1 MERKGFN
8 LMNLWVFFWL
18 LVELFVSY
26 WIGPRLLFADKAH
39 VDLAVKLGIYIA
51 IFSVFAISIFY
62 IIYTIPISGY
72 VTGKARVDRRLVVK
86 RTFDLPLFLSIY
98 AFIVTGVLPMGYVYI
113 RGATTLA
120 NDAFYAFILW
130 IFASS
135 LAYSMVIIAGLDL
148 FTTYIL
154 ESLKIDKRERF
165 GFLKRSL
172 KYELPLGVITTV
184 LFSVIYATLIEY
196 GAFNRYSSQIVYLL
210 GDTYKNIHQIA
221 LQARGHYL
229 KIMLTFSTL
238 LFLVVTFAVILE
250 GIKRSRALKI
260 LRDVFPKITEGYL
273 NVRAYSIT
281 PDEIGSIVL
290 YLNEMMDRNATIVK
304 KIKATAESIDKLSEQ
319 IKSSIDSSFASI
331 MEQTGAVGE
340 LSAAAQE
347 LEKTSEEIHSFIS
360 RVAKFAEETME
371 KIVNANSVMQ
381 DTLDKYSSLINWIQ
395 TVSDEILSLE
405 NKAAG
410 IVDIVRSIQ
419 NVARETRILSVNAA
433 IEAEAAGE
441 SGKRFTIV
449 AEEIRK
455 LAGDSDKA
463 ARSIENLA
471 HEINDTIEKA
481 VLNFETSLAEAS
493 TGEQNIKQTRKYLKE
508 IIESSRLIRDWTGE
522 AVQYTNEEKKSSE
535 NVAIA
540 ASNLNSAIKTLSAS
554 AKQIADAYE
563 ELVQSVRS
571 LVESTSIFKV

>member
-1 MERKGFN
+1 MEKKGYN
-8 LMNLWVFFWL
+8 LMTFWVFFWL
-18 LVELFVSY
+18 IVELIVSF
-26 WIGPRLLFADKAH
+26 WLGPKLLFYDNAH
-39 VDLAVKLGIYIA
+39 IRYAFRYGIYIGIFSLIA
-51 IFSVFAISIFY
+51 IFVFY
-62 IIYTIPISGY
+62 VIYTLPIYRY
-72 VTGKARVDRRLVVK
+72 VTKKAEVDRKLVVK
-86 RTFDLPLFLSIY
+86 RVFDIPLFLSGY

-113 RGATTLA
+113 VGASA
-120 NDAFYAFILW
+120 FGNDAFYAFILW

-135 LAYSMVIIAGLDL
+135 LAYSMTVLAGLDL
-148 FTTYIL
+148 FTTYVL
-154 ESLKIDKRERF
+154 ESLKIGKRERF
-165 GFLKRSL
+165 GFFKRSL
-172 KYELPLGVITTV
+172 KYELPTGVITTV

-196 GAFNRYSSQIVYLL
+196 GAFNKYSSHIVYLL
-210 GDTYKNIHQIA
+210 GDTYKNVHQIA
-221 LQARGHYL
+221 LQARGHYVT
-229 KIMLTFSTL
+229 IMLIFSTV
-238 LFLVVTFAVILE
+238 LFLIVTFVVILE

-260 LRDVFPKITEGYL
+260 LRDAFPKITEGYL

-290 YLNEMMDRNATIVK
+290 YLNEMMDRNAAIVK
-304 KIKATAESIDKLSEQ
+304 KIKTTVEAINKLSEQ
-319 IKSSIDSSFASI
+319 IKNSIDSSFESI

-340 LSAAAQE
+340 LSAAAEE
-347 LEKTSEEIHSFIS
+347 LEKTSDEIHSFIS

-381 DTLDKYSSLINWIQ
+381 DTLDKYAGLINWIQ

-410 IVDIVRSIQ
+410 IVDIVKSIQ

-463 ARSIENLA
+463 ARSIEKLA
-471 HEINDTIEKA
+471 HEINDTIERA
-481 VLNFETSLAEAS
+481 VLNFETSLTEAS

-508 IIESSRLIRDWTGE
+508 IIENSRLIRDWTKE

-554 AKQIADAYE
+554 AKQIAEAYE
-563 ELVQSVRS
+563 DLVKSVKS
-571 LVESTSIFKV
+571 LVESTSIFKI

>member
-1 MERKGFN
+1 MERKGYN
-8 LMNLWVFFWL
+8 LMILWVFFWL
-18 LVELFVSY
+18 FIELFVGY
-26 WIGPRLLFADKAH
+26 WIGPRLLFYEDSH
-39 VDLAVKLGIYIA
+39 VRLALKYGIYIG
-51 IFSVFAISIFY
+51 IFTVIAMAAFYAVYTMPIYRYVSGRPEDDRKLVIKRVFD
-62 IIYTIPISGY
+62 IP
-72 VTGKARVDRRLVVK
+72 V
-86 RTFDLPLFLSIY
+86 FLSIY
-98 AFIVTGVLPMGYVYI
+98 AFIVTGVLPMGFVYVK
-113 RGATTLA
+113 GAIVLS

-135 LAYSMVIIAGLDL
+135 LAYSVTILAGLDL
-148 FTTYIL
+148 FSTYIL
-154 ESLKIDKRERF
+154 ESLKIYKRERF
-165 GFLKRSL
+165 GFFKRSL
-172 KYELPLGVITTV
+172 KYELPFGVITTV

-196 GAFNRYSSQIVYLL
+196 GAFNKYTAHIVNLL
-210 GDTYKNIHQIA
+210 GETYKDVHRIA
-221 LQARGHYL
+221 LQARGHYVT
-229 KIMLTFSTL
+229 IMLIFSVI
-238 LFLVVTFAVILE
+238 LFLIVTFVVILE
-250 GIKRSRALKI
+250 GIKRSRALKV

-290 YLNEMMDRNATIVK
+290 YLNEMIDRNAAVVK
-304 KIKATAESIDKLSEQ
+304 KIKTTVEVMNRLSEQ
-319 IKSSIDSSFASI
+319 IKNSIDSSFESI

-340 LSAAAQE
+340 LSAAAEE
-347 LEKTSEEIHSFIS
+347 LEKTSDEIHSFIS

-371 KIVNANSVMQ
+371 KIVSANSVMQ
-381 DTLDKYSSLINWIQ
+381 DTLNKYSSLINWIQ

-405 NKAAG
+405 SKAAG

-455 LAGDSDKA
+455 LAGDSDRA
-463 ARSIENLA
+463 ARSIEKLA
-471 HEINDTIEKA
+471 HEINDTIERA
-481 VLNFETSLAEAS
+481 VLNFETSLTEAS

-508 IIESSRLIRDWTGE
+508 IIESSRLIRDWTKE

-535 NVAIA
+535 NVAVA
-540 ASNLNSAIKTLSAS
+540 ANNLNSAIKTLSAS
-554 AKQIADAYE
+554 AKQIAEAYE
-563 ELVQSVRS
+563 ELVRSIKS